1 MHGIGNEHDAQTIYF
16 WVASQRREYDKP
28 LCAYSKE
35 APLGWEYVAS
45 GSFRS
50 VWRSPEGVAYKVEH
64 CQTDYSHQSAEEIEN
79 LKKAWE
85 KGAPEGCRLPRFDE
99 FRVDGE
105 VIVAVEYIDGP
116 TLYEYD
122 GPENDLYERLEQCE
136 FRFALSDLHDENAL
150 VDDDGLLVPVDL
162 GG

>member
-1 MHGIGNEHDAQTIYF
+1 MHGIGNEWEAEHIYL
-16 WVASQRREYDKP
+16 WVSRDRRKYARP
-28 LCAYSKE
+28 RCAE
-35 APLGWEYVAS
+35 QELAPEGWEYVAS

-50 VWRSPEGVAYKVEH
+50 VWRSPTGVAYKVEH
-64 CQTDYSHQSAEEIEN
+64 NRSEYSHQSAEEIEN

-85 KGAPEGCRLPRFDE
+85 KGAPEGCRLPKFDE

-116 TLYEYD
+116 TLHEYE
-122 GPENDLYERLEQCE
+122 GPEDDLYERLDQCE
-136 FRFALSDLHDENAL
+136 FRFALSDLHDENVV
-150 VDDDGLLVPVDL
+150 VDADGLLVPVDL